1 MDVVKFKIT
10 PKTIKVEVR
19 NSNNYVF
26 NFNTALEIEKADRDV
41 LLKLYNALDLL
52 FKKEITPETKN
63 YVSPNQTNILDQ
75 ISAADQLEEEV
86 NDKFQIPNDKF
97 QMTNSK

>member
-1 MDVVKFKIT
+1 MDIVKFKIT

-26 NFNTALEIEKADRDV
+26 NFNTALEIEKKDKEV

-52 FKKEITPETKN
+52 FRKENTSEVKN
-63 YVSPNQTNILDQ
+63 YISPNQTNILDQ
-75 ISAADQLEEEV
+75 IAAVDDLEI
-86 NDKFQIPNDKF
+86 K
-97 QMTNSK
+97 

>member
-1 MDVVKFKIT
+1 MDIVKFKIT

-26 NFNTALEIEKADRDV
+26 NFNSAVEIDKHDRDV

-52 FKKEITPETKN
+52 FKKETPNEPKN
-63 YVSPNQTNILDQ
+63 YISPNQTNILDQ
-75 ISAADQLEEEV
+75 IKEV
-86 NDKFQIPNDKF
+86 GATDEKL
-97 QMTNSK
+97 

>member
-1 MDVVKFKIT
+1 MDIVKFKIT

-26 NFNTALEIEKADRDV
+26 NFNSAVEIDKQDRDV

-52 FKKEITPETKN
+52 FKKEPTSEPKN
-63 YVSPNQTNILDQ
+63 YISPNQTNILDQ
-75 ISAADQLEEEV
+75 IKEVGATDEQL
-86 NDKFQIPNDKF
+86 
-97 QMTNSK
+97 